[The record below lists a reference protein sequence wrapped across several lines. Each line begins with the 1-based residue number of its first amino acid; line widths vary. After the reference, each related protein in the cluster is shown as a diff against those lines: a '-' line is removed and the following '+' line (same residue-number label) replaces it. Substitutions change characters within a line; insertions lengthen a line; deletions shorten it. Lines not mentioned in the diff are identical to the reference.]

1 MPLVGS
7 LSVASRTCVCEH
19 VINVLTRSTSSE
31 KAAPGEPPW
40 ALDMFLILVP
50 QMPTPE
56 KGRPVSNLLV
66 EGTDEQECQLVRILR
81 FTMQRPTLDSST
93 NYDQESVHSCT
104 YADYRY
110 PSVAFRLHARGLS
123 HLNAL

>member
-1 MPLVGS
+1 MPSVGS
-7 LSVASRTCVCEH
+7 LSVASRTYVCEH

-66 EGTDEQECQLVRILR
+66 EGTDEQRISACAC
-81 FTMQRPTLDSST
+81 PTL
-93 NYDQESVHSCT
+93 Y
-104 YADYRY
+104 
-110 PSVAFRLHARGLS
+110 
-123 HLNAL
+123 NAAAHPRQIYKL